1 MRGVLLAATI
11 GLLGDWN
18 WYLPKWLEWLPRLEP
33 DGAVEEPT
41 PPNGAASA
49 RASGLASSD
58 PAERQAEP
66 SVKEIV
72 MCELPGGTEV
82 LVVGAGPV
90 GLAVAATLAGH
101 GHDVTVVDQQATGAN
116 TSRAAV
122 VHARTL
128 EMLDRIG
135 VSKRLAALGIQAQRF
150 SIRDGDRELV
160 PVQFDSLQTEYPYTL
175 MVPQNITEQV
185 LLDRLEELGGRVHR
199 PYRAVGVSQTAD
211 GAEVTL
217 DSGALIKA
225 QYVVAAD
232 GMNSTIRDLAGLGHN
247 GNDAL
252 SLSFTLADVRVED
265 GLPADEVLLFFSKAG
280 MLVVAP
286 LPDGSFRLVAEVDD
300 APEQPDVAYAQQLLN
315 TRGPRRA
322 TVRVTEVIW
331 GSRFRIH
338 ERVADQYRAGRIL
351 LAGDAAHTHSPAGGQ
366 GMNLG
371 LRDAVALGDALSV
384 ALRES
389 REDKLDEYAAGSRA
403 EAIHVVALAH
413 RLTRLATAPGAV
425 RPLRNAALRLFAL
438 VPAFRRRL
446 AEQLSAIGHR

>member
-1 MRGVLLAATI
+1 MGNTRIEKA
-11 GLLGDWN
+11 
-18 WYLPKWLEWLPRLEP
+18 
-33 DGAVEEPT
+33 
-41 PPNGAASA
+41 
-49 RASGLASSD
+49 
-58 PAERQAEP
+58 
-66 SVKEIV
+66 
-72 MCELPGGTEV
+72 ELPARTEV

-90 GLAVAATLAGH
+90 GLAVAASLAGH
-101 GHDVTVVDQQATGAN
+101 GHDVTVVDQQETGAN

-128 EMLDRIG
+128 EMLERIG
-135 VSKRLAALGIQAQRF
+135 VSKRLAGLGIHARQF

-160 PVQFDSLQTEYPYTL
+160 PVRFDGLPTEYPYTL

-199 PYRAVGVSQTAD
+199 PYVASGVSQTAD

-217 DSGALIKA
+217 DSGDVIKA

-232 GMNSTIRDLAGLGHN
+232 GMNSTIRDSAGLGPN
-247 GNDAL
+247 GDVNGTL
-252 SLSFTLADVRVED
+252 PLSFALADVRVEA
-265 GLPADEVLLFFSKAG
+265 GLPADEVLLFFSKTG

-315 TRGPRRA
+315 TRGPRRT
-322 TVRVTEVIW
+322 TVMVTEVIW

-338 ERVADQYRAGRIL
+338 ERVADEYRAGRVL

-384 ALRES
+384 ALSGS

-403 EAIHVVALAH
+403 EAMHVVALAH
-413 RLTRLATAPGAV
+413 RLTRLATAPPAV
-425 RPLRNAALRLFAL
+425 RPLRNVALRLLAH

>member
-1 MRGVLLAATI
+1 M
-11 GLLGDWN
+11 
-18 WYLPKWLEWLPRLEP
+18 
-33 DGAVEEPT
+33 
-41 PPNGAASA
+41 S
-49 RASGLASSD
+49 
-58 PAERQAEP
+58 
-66 SVKEIV
+66 
-72 MCELPGGTEV
+72 ELPDRTEV

-90 GLAVAATLAGH
+90 GLAVATSLAGH
-101 GHDVTVVDQQATGAN
+101 GHDVTVVDRQETGAN

-128 EMLDRIG
+128 EMLERIG
-135 VSKRLAALGIQAQRF
+135 VSKRLAELGIQARQF

-160 PVQFDSLQTEYPYTL
+160 PVRFDGLPTEYPYTL

-185 LLDRLEELGGRVHR
+185 LLDRLEELGGSVHR
-199 PYRAVGVSQTAD
+199 PYVASGVSQTAD

-217 DSGALIKA
+217 DSGDMIKA

-232 GMNSTIRDLAGLGHN
+232 GMNSTIRDLAGFGSN
-247 GNDAL
+247 GNL
-252 SLSFTLADVRVED
+252 NGTLPLSFALADVRVEG

-300 APEQPDVAYAQQLLN
+300 APEQPDVAYAQQLLS

-338 ERVADQYRAGRIL
+338 ERVADHYRAGRIL

-371 LRDAVALGDALSV
+371 LRDAVTLGDALSV

-403 EAIHVVALAH
+403 EAMQVVALAH

-425 RPLRNAALRLFAL
+425 RPLRNVALRLFAL
-438 VPAFRRRL
+438 VPALRRRL